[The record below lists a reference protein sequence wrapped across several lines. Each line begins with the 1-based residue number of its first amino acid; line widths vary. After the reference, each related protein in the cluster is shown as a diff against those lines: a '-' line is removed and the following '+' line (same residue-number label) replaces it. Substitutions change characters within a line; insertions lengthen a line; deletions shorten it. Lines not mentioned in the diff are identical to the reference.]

1 MPAAFFSSV
10 PPSPAGGFSAATED
24 ALADAC
30 VEMVQSKSRT
40 FGNGR
45 AMRTLWERTREA
57 QAGRVMRQRNRTP
70 QDLVTIDA
78 ADIEEAASVGIA
90 A

>member
-1 MPAAFFSSV
+1 V
-10 PPSPAGGFSAATED
+10 DGGGFRLSAAAET

-30 VEMVQSKSRT
+30 ADMARARGRT

-57 QAGRVMRQRNRTP
+57 QAVRVMRRPDRTP
-70 QDLVTIDA
+70 DVLLTIEA
-78 ADIEEAASVGIA
+78 ADIDEAVSAGVA